1 MSTPKRKSFRVRDGN
16 NHITVSP
23 WTHPQSGAQRWRYAY
38 RDLAGGPWR
47 YRVFRTKEAAETAA
61 LEQLRT
67 TQQVGTG
74 ILEGQSPARLRW
86 LAEIAAA
93 VPEGEERRVLDF
105 IASMAKSADL
115 GESVDRFVR
124 SRESKAGEK
133 TPHLR
138 TTASLLES
146 FAAHF
151 PGRMVMSIQLPELQ
165 EWFDA
170 RTDGTGWKRQKDIR
184 AALVQFYRW
193 AKKEGIAGNEAV
205 TVADRLPEVGG
216 QHGER
221 RILTPEEFLECA
233 AAIGEDYRAW
243 LVLGCFAG
251 LRPEEI
257 CPAAEKRSVKRGLR
271 CEEIDWD
278 FRVIRIAPE
287 VSKVKL
293 PRIIPMSDALVAWL
307 GWAGIAPGMDG
318 PVSMV
323 EPAKSG
329 ELARLGKLI
338 FGGKWPRNACRHSY
352 GSYRNAQIR
361 DLAKVAEE
369 MGSSVTML
377 NRHYHNPQ
385 PQEIGENWFALR
397 PSVPICSDGFEL
409 APQCVSKKQQ
419 KKAR

>member
-1 MSTPKRKSFRVRDGN
+1 MSKPTRKSFRVRDGN
-16 NHITVSP
+16 THITVAP

-47 YRVFRTKEAAETAA
+47 YRVFRTKEAAEVAA
-61 LEQLRT
+61 LEQLRG
-67 TQQVGTG
+67 QQTGTG
-74 ILEGQSPARLRW
+74 ILDGQSPARLRW

-93 VPEGEERRVLDF
+93 VPEGEERKVLDF
-105 IASMAKSADL
+105 LANMTKSADV
-115 GESVDRFVR
+115 GESVARFGR

-138 TTASLLES
+138 TVQALLEE

-151 PGRMVMSIQLPELQ
+151 RGRMVMSIQLPELQ
-165 EWFDA
+165 AWFDS
-170 RTDGTGWKRQKDIR
+170 RTDGTGWKRKKDIR

-193 AKKEGIAGNEAV
+193 AKKEGIAGNDAV
-205 TVADRLPEVGG
+205 TVADRLPEIGG

-221 RILTPEEFLECA
+221 KIMTTDQFVECA
-233 AAIGEDYRAW
+233 QMIGEDFRAW

-257 CPAAEKRSVKRGLR
+257 CPATEKRSIKRGLR

-293 PRIIPMSDALVAWL
+293 PRIVPMSDALIAWL
-307 GWAGIAPGMDG
+307 EWAGIAPGMEG
-318 PVSMV
+318 PVCMV

-329 ELARLGKLI
+329 ELARLGKLV
-338 FGGKWPRNACRHSY
+338 FGGEWPRNACRHSY

-377 NRHYHNPQ
+377 HRHYHNPQ
-385 PQEIGENWFALR
+385 PQEIGAAWFALR
-397 PSVPICSDGFEL
+397 PSVPICSDGIEV
-409 APQCVSKKQQ
+409 AKESTTKKRH
-419 KKAR
+419 KKAL